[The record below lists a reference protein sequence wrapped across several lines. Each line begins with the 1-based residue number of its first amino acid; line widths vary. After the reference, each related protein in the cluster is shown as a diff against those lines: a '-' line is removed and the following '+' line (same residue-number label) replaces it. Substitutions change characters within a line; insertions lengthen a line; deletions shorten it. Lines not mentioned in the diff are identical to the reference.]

1 MSNHSSHATELQS
14 ILDAAI
20 ATAKAAPTTANIAAV
35 EKARKAL
42 DDYRADQAGDASGEK
57 FKTQAAALQYLQRS
71 YKIEKS
77 KLSKD
82 VQDGKVPRKDG
93 AFAAKDLEYYAN
105 ACRLELKT
113 SEQQP
118 VLSDN
123 SERLKKAMAEE
134 REYKLQQL
142 KGALLDAAEEERRD
156 AMLLTGVRRHL
167 EMSVPDWISAMVS
180 AVSKSLTDDQR
191 AQLAIR
197 NPEIAEL
204 MHESIAESFDMLAR
218 QGGVEVDIVD

>member
-1 MSNHSSHATELQS
+1 MSTPSSHATELQA

-20 ATAKAAPTTANIAAV
+20 ATAKAAPTAANIAAV

-93 AFAAKDLEYYAN
+93 TFSARDLDYYAN
-105 ACRLELKT
+105 AQRLELKT
-113 SEQQP
+113 SEQQQP
-118 VLSDN
+118 NDDG
-123 SERLKKAMAEE
+123 SERLKVAQAELAE
-134 REYKLQQL
+134 LKLQERR
-142 KGALLDAAEEERRD
+142 GLLIDAEEEEARD
-156 AMLLTGVRRHL
+156 AKLWFAVRTDIENQGPGIINHL
-167 EMSVPDWISAMVS
+167 INRIGDLGLPEEIHQRITALVPELRQEYED
-180 AVSKSLTDDQR
+180 
-191 AQLAIR
+191 QLADI
-197 NPEIAEL
+197 
-204 MHESIAESFDMLAR
+204 FDRYAKD
-218 QGGVEVDIVD
+218 GGIEV

>member
-20 ATAKAAPTTANIAAV
+20 ATAKATPTAANISAV

-42 DDYRADQAGDASGEK
+42 DDYRADQAGDASSEK

-93 AFAAKDLEYYAN
+93 TFSARDLDYYAN
-105 ACRLELKT
+105 AQRLELKT
-113 SEQQP
+113 SEQQQP
-118 VLSDN
+118 NDDG
-123 SERLKKAMAEE
+123 SERLK
-134 REYKLQQL
+134 
-142 KGALLDAAEEERRD
+142 
-156 AMLLTGVRRHL
+156 V
-167 EMSVPDWISAMVS
+167 
-180 AVSKSLTDDQR
+180 
-191 AQLAIR
+191 AQ
-197 NPEIAEL
+197 AEL
-204 MHESIAESFDMLAR
+204 DRKS
-218 QGGVEVDIVD
+218 VV

>member
-1 MSNHSSHATELQS
+1 MAATNHQTELQA
-14 ILDAAI
+14 ILDAAVS
-20 ATAKAAPTTANIAAV
+20 TAKANPTAANISAV

-42 DDYRADQAGDASGEK
+42 DEYLSAQAGDPAGEK
-57 FKTQAAALQYLQRS
+57 FKTQAAALQYLQRTW
-71 YKIEKS
+71 KIEKS

-93 AFAAKDLEYYAN
+93 TFSARDLDYYAN
-105 ACRLELKT
+105 ACRLEPKN
-113 SEQQP
+113 SEHQP

-134 REYKLQQL
+134 REYKLRQL

-156 AMLLTGVRRHL
+156 ALLLLGIRRHL

-180 AVSKSLTDDQR
+180 GIAKNLTDDQR

-204 MHESIAESFDMLAR
+204 MNESIAESFDMLAR
-218 QGGVEVDIVD
+218 QGGVEVELVD